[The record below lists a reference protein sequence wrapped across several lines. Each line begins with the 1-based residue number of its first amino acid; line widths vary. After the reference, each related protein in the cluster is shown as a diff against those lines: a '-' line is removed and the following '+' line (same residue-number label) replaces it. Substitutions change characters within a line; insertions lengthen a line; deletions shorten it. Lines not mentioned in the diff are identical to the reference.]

1 MFKLDKKTL
10 TELAGLGVG
19 SAGAAYVQQKF
30 LTKRNE
36 DGSVMVDS
44 EGNTVTL
51 FGSGTTANMILDVAP
66 AVIGLAL
73 QGQGSFLKEAGK
85 GMIAAS
91 IGGLI
96 KKQVPDLGITGLDTL
111 LGQAPVN
118 IEPTGSSDRPLMG
131 YSSNSTDITYGDS
144 GEMDF

>member
-10 TELAGLGVG
+10 TELAGLGIG

-30 LTKRNE
+30 LTKE
-36 DGSVMVDS
+36 DGTSVFG
-44 EGNTVTL
+44 EGQ
-51 FGSGTTANMILDVAP
+51 TAGILTDVAP

-73 QGQGSFLKEAGK
+73 QGQGAFLKEAGK

-96 KKQVPDLGITGLDTL
+96 KKNVPTLGITGMDTL
-111 LGQAPVN
+111 LGEVAA
-118 IEPTGSSDRPLMG
+118 EPTGSSDRPLMG
-131 YSSNSTDITYGDS
+131 YSSSSYDITSGDA

>member
-10 TELAGLGVG
+10 TELAGLGIG

-30 LTKRNE
+30 LTKA
-36 DGSVMVDS
+36 DGSSVFG
-44 EGNTVTL
+44 EGQ
-51 FGSGTTANMILDVAP
+51 TAGILTDVAP

-73 QGQGSFLKEAGK
+73 QGQGAFLKEAGK

-96 KKQVPDLGITGLDTL
+96 KKNVPTLGITGMDTL
-111 LGQAPVN
+111 LGEVAA
-118 IEPTGSSDRPLMG
+118 EPTGSSDRPLMG
-131 YSSNSTDITYGDS
+131 YSSSSYDITSGDA
-144 GEMDF
+144 GEMDY

>member
-30 LTKRNE
+30 LVKRNE
-36 DGSVMVDS
+36 DGSPKVDA
-44 EGNTVTL
+44 EGNPETL
-51 FGSGTTANMILDVAP
+51 FGAGTTANMIVDIAP

-96 KKQVPDLGITGLDTL
+96 KKQVPDLGITGMDTL
-111 LGQAPVN
+111 LGQVPVV
-118 IEPTGSSDRPLMG
+118 EPTGSSDRPLMG
-131 YSSNSTDITYGDS
+131 YSSNSTDFTSGDS

>member
-10 TELAGLGVG
+10 TELAGLGIG
-19 SAGAAYVQQKF
+19 SAGAAYVQQKV
-30 LTKRNE
+30 LIKA
-36 DGSVMVDS
+36 DGTSVFG
-44 EGNTVTL
+44 EGQ
-51 FGSGTTANMILDVAP
+51 TATILADVAP

-73 QGQGSFLKEAGK
+73 QGQGAFLKEAGK

-96 KKQVPDLGITGLDTL
+96 KKNVPTLGINGMDTL
-111 LGQAPVN
+111 LGEVN
-118 IEPTGSSDRPLMG
+118 VEPTGSSDRPLMG
-131 YSSNSTDITYGDS
+131 YSSSSYDITSGDA

>member
-10 TELAGLGVG
+10 TELAGLGIG

-30 LTKRNE
+30 LTKE
-36 DGSVMVDS
+36 DGTSVFG
-44 EGNTVTL
+44 EGQ
-51 FGSGTTANMILDVAP
+51 TAGILTDVAP

-73 QGQGSFLKEAGK
+73 QGQGAFLKEAGK

-96 KKQVPDLGITGLDTL
+96 KKNVPTLGITGMDTL
-111 LGQAPVN
+111 LGEVAA
-118 IEPTGSSDRPLMG
+118 EPTGSSDRPLMG
-131 YSSNSTDITYGDS
+131 YSSDSYDITSGDA

>member
-30 LTKRNE
+30 LVKRNE
-36 DGSVMVDS
+36 DGSPKVDA
-44 EGNTVTL
+44 EGNPETL
-51 FGSGTTANMILDVAP
+51 FGAGTTANMIVDIAP

-96 KKQVPDLGITGLDTL
+96 KKQVPDLGITGMDTL
-111 LGQAPVN
+111 LGQVPA

-131 YSSNSTDITYGDS
+131 YSSNSTDFTSGDS

>member
-10 TELAGLGVG
+10 TELAGLGIG
-19 SAGAAYVQQKF
+19 SAGAAYVQQKV
-30 LTKRNE
+30 LTKA
-36 DGSVMVDS
+36 DGTSV
-44 EGNTVTL
+44 
-51 FGSGTTANMILDVAP
+51 FGSGQTAGILTDVAP

-73 QGQGSFLKEAGK
+73 QGQGAFLKEAGK

-96 KKQVPDLGITGLDTL
+96 KKNVPLGISGMDTL
-111 LGQAPVN
+111 LGEVATEV
-118 IEPTGSSDRPLMG
+118 EPTGSSDRPLMG
-131 YSSNSTDITYGDS
+131 YSSNSTDFTSGDS

>member
-10 TELAGLGVG
+10 TELAGLGIG
-19 SAGAAYVQQKF
+19 SAGAAYVQQKV
-30 LTKRNE
+30 LTKA
-36 DGSVMVDS
+36 DGTSVFG
-44 EGNTVTL
+44 EGQ
-51 FGSGTTANMILDVAP
+51 TATILADVAP

-73 QGQGSFLKEAGK
+73 QGQGAFLKEAGK

-96 KKQVPDLGITGLDTL
+96 KKNVPTLGINGLDTL
-111 LGQAPVN
+111 LGQAPMEV
-118 IEPTGSSDRPLMG
+118 EPTGSSDRPLMG
-131 YSSNSTDITYGDS
+131 YSSNSTDFTSGDS

>member
-10 TELAGLGVG
+10 TELAGLGIG

-30 LTKRNE
+30 LTKE
-36 DGSVMVDS
+36 DGTSVFG
-44 EGNTVTL
+44 EGQ
-51 FGSGTTANMILDVAP
+51 TAGILTDVAP

-96 KKQVPDLGITGLDTL
+96 KKNVPSLGITGMDTL
-111 LGQAPVN
+111 LGEVAA
-118 IEPTGSSDRPLMG
+118 EPTGSSDRPLMG
-131 YSSNSTDITYGDS
+131 YSSSSYDITSGDA

>member
-10 TELAGLGVG
+10 TELAGLGIG
-19 SAGAAYVQQKF
+19 SAGAAYVQQKV
-30 LTKRNE
+30 LTKA
-36 DGSVMVDS
+36 DGTSVFG
-44 EGNTVTL
+44 EGQ
-51 FGSGTTANMILDVAP
+51 TATILADVAP

-73 QGQGSFLKEAGK
+73 QGQGAFLKEAGK

-96 KKQVPDLGITGLDTL
+96 KKNVPTLGINGMDTL
-111 LGQAPVN
+111 LGEVPT

-131 YSSNSTDITYGDS
+131 YSSNSTDFTSGDS